1 MTIDERLAVEA
12 AQGLWDRSFA
22 GGQINLAADAPGEA
36 QNRAAADAADRL
48 LVAVDLG
55 LRRWVGAEGYSAL
68 LSRAIRVTLPD
79 HPALTSLA
87 DLGLEPAGDP
97 HIAPIDATALGR
109 AVVALLAALMVL
121 LGRIIGAELAVRLV
135 QQIDLPSPR
144 GVVSNTTRDAHDV

>member
-1 MTIDERLAVEA
+1 MTIDEQLAVEA

-22 GGQINLAADAPGEA
+22 GGQLDLATDSPGEA

-55 LRRWVGAEGYSAL
+55 LRRWVGAEGYAAL
-68 LSRAIRVTLPD
+68 LSRAVRLTLPN
-79 HPALTSLA
+79 HSALTSLA
-87 DLGLEPAGDP
+87 DLGLESAADP
-97 HIAPIDATALGR
+97 HVAPLDASALGR

>member
-1 MTIDERLAVEA
+1 MTIDEQLAFDA

-22 GGQINLAADAPGEA
+22 GGQIDLSADAPGEA

-55 LRRWVGAEGYSAL
+55 LRRWLGAEGYAAL
-68 LSRAIRVTLPD
+68 LSRAVRLTLPD
-79 HPALTSLA
+79 HPSLTSLS
-87 DLGLEPAGDP
+87 DLGLEPAADP
-97 HIAPIDATALGR
+97 HLAPCDAAVLGR
-109 AVVALLAALMVL
+109 AVVALLTSLMVL

-144 GVVSNTTRDAHDV
+144 GVVSNTSRDAHDV